1 MTKNIKFII
10 SLIIPLSVGA
20 VAGLFTSSAIN
31 GWFKTL
37 NKPFFNPPNWIF
49 GPMWTLLY
57 LLMGLACYFIW
68 TSDNEAR
75 KSALKIYAVQLFFNF
90 LWSFLFFYFKNPALA
105 LVDIFLMLIT
115 ISMTIIS
122 FSKISKKAAWLLVP
136 YLLWVLFA
144 TALNFEIWRLN

>member
-75 KSALKIYAVQLFFNF
+75 KNALKIYAVQLFFNF
-90 LWSFLFFYFKNPALA
+90 LWSFLFFYFKNPTLA
-105 LVDIFLMLIT
+105 LVDIVLMVIT
-115 ISMTIIS
+115 ISITIIS
-122 FSKISKKAAWLLVP
+122 FSKISKKAAWLLIP

>member
-1 MTKNIKFII
+1 MTKNLKFII
-10 SLIIPLSVGA
+10 ALIIPLSVGA
-20 VAGLFTSSAIN
+20 IGGFFTSSSITSWYSN
-31 GWFKTL
+31 L

-57 LLMGLACYFIW
+57 LLMGIACYLTWISEHAYKK
-68 TSDNEAR
+68 T
-75 KSALKIYAVQLFFNF
+75 ALKIYALQLIFNF

-105 LVDIFLMLIT
+105 LIDIVLMIIT
-115 ISMTIIS
+115 ISATMIA
-122 FSKISKKAAWLLVP
+122 FSKISKKAAWLLIP